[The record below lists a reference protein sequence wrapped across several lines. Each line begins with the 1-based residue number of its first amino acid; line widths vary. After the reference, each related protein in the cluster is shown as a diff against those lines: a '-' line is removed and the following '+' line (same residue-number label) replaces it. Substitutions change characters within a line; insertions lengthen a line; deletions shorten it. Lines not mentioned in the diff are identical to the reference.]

1 VPDMILAA
9 SVSDNAPA
17 GAILT
22 FAFPVI
28 LFAVIAIV
36 LYLLFSRPHRRIP
49 SQRVVLA
56 SSTGAM
62 PEPEAARG
70 AAVAAGL
77 PTAAGGGST
86 ESPAEAPGAQREHA
100 DAAER
105 GEAAPG
111 GGRHAA
117 QPGNGSQSG
126 TGNVSG
132 ETHGSGGTGGYGQG
146 TQGPGPGTETPGT
159 ETPGTEG
166 SE

>member
-1 VPDMILAA
+1 MPEMILAA
-9 SVSDNAPA
+9 SVSDNAPG

-28 LFAVIAIV
+28 LFSVIAVI

-49 SQRVVLA
+49 SQRVVFAGPA
-56 SSTGAM
+56 SAV
-62 PEPEAARG
+62 PEAAG
-70 AAVAAGL
+70 
-77 PTAAGGGST
+77 T
-86 ESPAEAPGAQREHA
+86 QRERA
-100 DAAER
+100 GAEER

-117 QPGNGSQSG
+117 QPGNGWPGG

-132 ETHGSGGTGGYGQG
+132 EGRGPGGTGGDEQG
-146 TQGPGPGTETPGT
+146 TH
-159 ETPGTEG
+159 GTEG